1 MQLRS
6 EMPSDIA
13 RCSASNCHVLAL
25 LEQCDEVA
33 GDGDLCGTVE
43 WSVGGV
49 GD

>member
-6 EMPSDIA
+6 EVPSDIA
-13 RCSASNCHVLAL
+13 RYSAPNCHMLAL
-25 LEQCDEVA
+25 LEQCDKVA

-49 GD
+49 DD